1 LNLAKRVLK
10 YLKHSVTIMVVP
22 HTDLPVLRKS
32 FTLSSIALFVGV
44 WTLLTVFAG
53 FRICRQ
59 VDYWVTRTD
68 NAVVRSK
75 MAYMADE
82 IERTRSMLE
91 MARATDKQIRILLGM
106 GSREDILRGDTGI
119 GGPTALDGLSLKRLL
134 SGEAPQDSQAAVHKT
149 MDQLRQEGER
159 RLASFQEIAWYIT
172 HQRCLYR
179 ATPNGWPAQGRIT
192 SGFGY
197 RLSPIQAIEDANRQ
211 FHEGIDIASAP
222 DTPITATADG
232 VVRYAGW
239 YGGYGMIVIVD
250 HGFGFSTSYAHASK
264 VTVAEGDRVTR
275 GQLLAYMG
283 TSGRSTGTHV
293 HYEIWHHGRPVSPI
307 RFLSLRLEDERFTF

>member
-1 LNLAKRVLK
+1 LNLAQRALR

-22 HTDLPVLRKS
+22 HTDLPILRKS
-32 FTLSSIALFVGV
+32 FTLSSISLFVAG
-44 WTLLTVFAG
+44 WTLVTVVAG
-53 FRICRQ
+53 FRIGRH
-59 VDYWVTRTD
+59 VDYWVTRAD
-68 NAVVRSK
+68 NAVVRGK

-106 GSREDILRGDTGI
+106 GSREDILRGDTGL
-119 GGPTALDGLSLKRLL
+119 GGPGVLDRLHLKRLL
-134 SGEAPQDSQAAVHKT
+134 SGEETQASQVAVHRT
-149 MDQLRQEGER
+149 MDELRSEGEK

-179 ATPNGWPAQGRIT
+179 ATPNGWPAAGRIT
-192 SGFGY
+192 SGYGY
-197 RLSPIQAIEDANRQ
+197 RLSPVQAIEDANRQ
-211 FHEGIDIASAP
+211 FHEGIDIASTP

-239 YGGYGMIVIVD
+239 YGGYGMIVIID
-250 HGFGFSTSYAHASK
+250 HGFGYSTSYAHSSK

-293 HYEIWHHGRPVSPI
+293 HYEVWRHGRPVSPI
-307 RFLSLRLEDERFTF
+307 RFLALRLEDEKLTF